1 MTELEANK
9 DIQLIQAIVEGDHK
23 ALEQLYDRHNRWL
36 LALAFRILQNK
47 SDAEDLLHDV
57 FLEIWRKA
65 NTFNIERGTVTSWL
79 AVKIRSRA
87 LDRLR
92 SLKAIQEHT
101 ATNQIY
107 ISDYQTKADDLTTAS
122 VQAESQKMLECLTL
136 KQRTVIELS
145 YFHGLTCQEIS
156 KHCRMPLGTVK
167 SHLLRAIQSL
177 RKELKVNRDSDY
189 GNR

>member
-9 DIQLIQAIVEGDHK
+9 DIQLILAIVQDDQK
-23 ALEQLYDRHNRWL
+23 ALEQLYDRHSQWL
-36 LALAFRILQNK
+36 LALAYRILQNK

-65 NTFNIERGTVTSWL
+65 DTFNVERGTVTSWL
-79 AVKIRSRA
+79 AVKMRSRA
-87 LDRLR
+87 LGRLR

-101 ATNQIY
+101 ATDQINA
-107 ISDYQTKADDLTTAS
+107 SDFQTKADDVTTAS
-122 VQAESQKMLECLTL
+122 VQAKSQKMMECLTPN
-136 KQRTVIELS
+136 QRTVIELS

-167 SHLLRAIQSL
+167 SHLIRAIQSL
-177 RKELKVNRDSDY
+177 RKELNVSGEYDY